1 MGRDRRDSELYGEV
15 GEGEG
20 REGVARCSAH
30 AVWCRSETGTVEDFF
45 LEKEEILYFR
55 RIYAYNRHIFD
66 KLGGNIM
73 YAAMDLAKYIVSK
86 CTKENV
92 PISNLQLQKILYY
105 IQKEFLHK
113 RGTIAFNDSIEAW
126 QFGPVVPRVYY
137 FFSGAG
143 SMPILMQYNIK
154 IGKDDKKLIDSIV
167 EEKRSLNPWEM
178 VEDTHRP
185 NGAWDSIYRD
195 GRGASDVIPVEMIE
209 ERG

>member
-1 MGRDRRDSELYGEV
+1 MP
-15 GEGEG
+15 
-20 REGVARCSAH
+20 
-30 AVWCRSETGTVEDFF
+30 RS
-45 LEKEEILYFR
+45 
-55 RIYAYNRHIFD
+55 RHIFD

-154 IGKDDKKLIDSIV
+154 IGKDDEKLIDSIV
-167 EEKRSLNPWEM
+167 KEKRSLNPWEM

-195 GRGASDVIPVEMIE
+195 GRGASDVIPVKMIV